1 MVVSRKVGKA
11 VVRNRIRRRLRE
23 ALRRML
29 ASPPSGALGSGPEGL
44 WPRSFDMLI
53 IVRPSAVLAP
63 AAELPLGLKR
73 AIDRASEAK
82 R

>member
-1 MVVSRKVGKA
+1 
-11 VVRNRIRRRLRE
+11 
-23 ALRRML
+23 
-29 ASPPSGALGSGPEGL
+29 
-44 WPRSFDMLI
+44 MLI